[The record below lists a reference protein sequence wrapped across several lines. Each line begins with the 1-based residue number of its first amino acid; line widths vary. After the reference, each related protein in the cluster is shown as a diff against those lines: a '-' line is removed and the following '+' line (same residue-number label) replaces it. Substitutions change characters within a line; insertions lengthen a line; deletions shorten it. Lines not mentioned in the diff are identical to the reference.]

1 LTIVVLLVLAV
12 IWGAVLVPPMLRA
25 RSESRPADSIGN
37 FRHQLSVLRR
47 TGPTV
52 VAAANPLRIPS
63 YAAPTP
69 APTYQMARSY
79 SRNGA
84 RRARTLKRRRDVLFI
99 LLGAMATTLVLG
111 LLPPFRALLGLHLLC
126 DLLFAGY
133 VALLVQARNASA
145 EREMKLRFLP
155 ATAQPDNV
163 LLLRRSAN

>member
-1 LTIVVLLVLAV
+1 MTIVVLLVLAV

-47 TGPTV
+47 TGPSV

-63 YAAPTP
+63 YAGPTP

-79 SRNGA
+79 SRAGA
-84 RRARTLKRRRDVLFI
+84 RRARTLKRRRDVLCM
-99 LLGAMATTLVLG
+99 LLVAMGTTLVLG

-126 DLLFAGY
+126 DVLFAGY
-133 VALLVQARNASA
+133 VALLVRSRNVAA

>member
-1 LTIVVLLVLAV
+1 MVLLVLAV

-52 VAAANPLRIPS
+52 VAPANPLRIPS

-79 SRNGA
+79 SRAGA
-84 RRARTLKRRRDVLFI
+84 RRARTLKRRRDVLYT
-99 LLGAMATTLVLG
+99 LVMAMATTLVLG
-111 LLPPFRALLGLHLLC
+111 LLPPFRVLLGLHVLC

-133 VALLVQARNASA
+133 VVLLVQARNASA

-155 ATAQPDNV
+155 AAAAAQPDNV

>member
-1 LTIVVLLVLAV
+1 MVLLVLAV

-47 TGPTV
+47 TGPAV
-52 VAAANPLRIPS
+52 VAPANPLRIPS

-79 SRNGA
+79 SRDSA
-84 RRARTLKRRRDVLFI
+84 RRARTLKRRREI
-99 LLGAMATTLVLG
+99 LYTLLVAMGTTLVLG
-111 LLPPFRALLGLHLLC
+111 LLPPFRALLGLHLLI
-126 DLLFAGY
+126 DVLFAGY
-133 VALLVQARNASA
+133 VALLIQARNASA
-145 EREMKLRFLP
+145 ERDMKLRFLP

>member
-1 LTIVVLLVLAV
+1 MTIVVLLVLAV

-52 VAAANPLRIPS
+52 VAPANPLRIPS

-69 APTYQMARSY
+69 APTYHMARSY
-79 SRNGA
+79 SRDGA
-84 RRARTLKRRRDVLFI
+84 RRARTLKRRRDVLFT
-99 LLGAMATTLVLG
+99 LVALMGTTLVLG
-111 LLPPFRALLGLHLLC
+111 LLPPFHALLGLHLLC

-145 EREMKLRFLP
+145 ERDMKLRFLP